1 MMSNLYAPLA
11 RSYWVVPGRF
21 LAGAYPGAKDIAEAR
36 LNIGDLLESGIRC
49 IVNLMEQDEK
59 DHRGALFVSYDLIVK
74 AMASRMRTE
83 VVLLRYPIRDF
94 GVPST
99 QQMVEI
105 LDSIDGAIERGIGL
119 YVHCWGG
126 TGRTGTVVGCH
137 LVRHGLA
144 TATDVMDRIA
154 FYRRQDATASRVS
167 PETRE
172 QLRLVQSWSKGQ

>member
-1 MMSNLYAPLA
+1 MISVLYGPLA
-11 RSYWVVPGRF
+11 RSYWVVPRRF
-21 LAGAYPGAKDIAEAR
+21 LAGAYPGAKDIADAR

-49 IVNLMEQDEK
+49 IVNLMEQDET
-59 DHRGALFVSYDLIVK
+59 DHRGGLLVPYDLIVK

-83 VVLLRYPIRDF
+83 VALLRHSIRDF

-105 LDSIDGAIERGIGL
+105 LDAIDGTVDRGMAL

-126 TGRTGTVVGCH
+126 TGRTGTVVGCY

-154 FYRRQDATASRVS
+154 FLRRLDATASRVS

-172 QLRLVQSWSKGQ
+172 QRRLVQSWSKGQ